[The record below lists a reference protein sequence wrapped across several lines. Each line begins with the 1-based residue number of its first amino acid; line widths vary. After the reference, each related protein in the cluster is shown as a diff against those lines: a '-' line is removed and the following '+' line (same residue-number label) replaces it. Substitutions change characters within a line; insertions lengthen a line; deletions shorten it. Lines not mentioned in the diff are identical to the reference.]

1 MPSHSTGGGTV
12 TWKQRISRVNRQ
24 ELGDYVRAEDPEG
37 EAVPVVGRADQHLR
51 RLKMPAYCFFDVLD
65 VVDPEK
71 LEKYRDGVLSTV
83 ERYGG
88 RYLTV
93 GGQYAVVEGGWQ
105 PVFPVLIEFPSL
117 EEAHRW
123 YDSEEYREL
132 KALRHAAA
140 KCNAVFIEGNGFKR

>member
-1 MPSHSTGGGTV
+1 MS
-12 TWKQRISRVNRQ
+12 
-24 ELGDYVRAEDPEG
+24 
-37 EAVPVVGRADQHLR
+37 
-51 RLKMPAYCFFDVLD
+51 AYCFFDVLE

-83 ERYGG
+83 EHYDG

-93 GGQYAVVEGGWQ
+93 GGKHDVVEGEWQ

-117 EEAHRW
+117 AQAHHW

-132 KALRHAAA
+132 KALRLEAT
-140 KCNAVFIEGNGFKR
+140 KGNAVFIEGNEFKR

>member
-1 MPSHSTGGGTV
+1 M
-12 TWKQRISRVNRQ
+12 
-24 ELGDYVRAEDPEG
+24 A
-37 EAVPVVGRADQHLR
+37 
-51 RLKMPAYCFFDVLD
+51 AYCFFDV
-65 VVDPEK
+65 VEVTDPER
-71 LEKYRDGVLSTV
+71 LEKYREGVLATV

-93 GGQYAVVEGGWQ
+93 GGRCDVVEGEWH

-132 KALRHAAA
+132 KALRLAATRGH
-140 KCNAVFIEGNGFKR
+140 AVFIEGTAFRR